1 MGCSIGLDGLDS
13 AIFFS
18 HSSYDQIWEKAI
30 HEATQET
37 HLDPITDDNIL
48 ESEMTHLE
56 NCIELENIFIMYK
69 EILNLCRFCFRF
81 LIDDYQWQRQA
92 RIVRLKW

>member
-30 HEATQET
+30 HEAIQET
-37 HLDPITDDNIL
+37 HLDPITDDSIL
-48 ESEMTHLE
+48 ESEMTPLE
-56 NCIELENIFIMYK
+56 NCIELENVFIMYK
-69 EILNLCRFCFRF
+69 EILNFVVFVF
-81 LIDDYQWQRQA
+81 VFW
-92 RIVRLKW
+92 